1 MSHVEGQ
8 SQQGGRGNAMRFVA
22 SGTLAGSA
30 ILFVPI
36 AVFSLIA
43 WLTFG
48 AAPQGTV
55 THFLVITI
63 AVLGFSVFTG
73 NTGIVS
79 FGHAAFMGLGAHIT
93 GALTIPVAQKAVFLP
108 DLPVWLAGVE
118 MNFLLAGLIA
128 VALVTV
134 FAFLIGIPIARLGG
148 ASASIATLGLLI
160 IVYGVIVGARDFTR
174 GSQALIG
181 VPKTIDIPTAL
192 IFLGIAILLARV
204 FRDSLAGLELRATR
218 EDEAAARAIG
228 VNVQGRRLLAWTAS
242 AAIAA
247 LAGVLLAHFLGVYSP
262 KEFYFQITF
271 AILAMLIVGGMTS
284 VSGAVVGAI
293 AITAM
298 IDVLRGVEEHINA
311 TWFSE
316 PTVFGLTDIGLSV
329 GILGML
335 FWRRDGLFG
344 FWEIEELAGGWR
356 RWFGLRAPAE
366 VASSQAHRI
375 DQEGFLAVENVAK
388 AFGGLRAVDGAS
400 LALRPGEIVGLIGP
414 NGSGKTTLL
423 GCISGAL
430 DLTEGKVLLDG
441 ADISDL
447 PAHQIARRR
456 VGRTFQNIRLFTHLT
471 VIENVKAAL
480 AASGTRLAP
489 AEMDARARALL
500 TDLGIAAYAPR
511 RAGTL
516 AYGLQRRL
524 EIARALALEPRYL
537 LLDEP
542 AAGMNETESDELLGI
557 LGRLRESRGLGLLV
571 VDHDLRLIMRL
582 CDRVVVLNRGQVIAE
597 GVPGE
602 IQANPDVIEAYLG
615 KRRAATR
622 TASAPPLG
630 D

>member
-1 MSHVEGQ
+1 VSHIDGQ
-8 SQQGGRGNAMRFVA
+8 TGKSGRGTAGFVA

-30 ILFVPI
+30 LLFVPI
-36 AVFSLIA
+36 AIFSLVA
-43 WLTFG
+43 WQTFG
-48 AAPQGTV
+48 SAPQGTV
-55 THFLVITI
+55 THFLIITI

-73 NTGIVS
+73 NTGVVS
-79 FGHAAFMGLGAHIT
+79 FGHAAFMGLAAHIT
-93 GALTIPVAQKAVFLP
+93 GVLTMPVAQKGVFLP
-108 DLPVWLAGVE
+108 DLPPWLAGVE

-128 VALVTV
+128 LVIVTV
-134 FAFLIGIPIARLGG
+134 IAFVIGIPIARLGG

-160 IVYGVIVGARDFTR
+160 IVYGVIVGARDYTR

-181 VPKTIDIPTAL
+181 VPKTVDIPVAL
-192 IFLGIAILLARV
+192 IFLGVAILLARI
-204 FRDSLAGLELRATR
+204 FRDSLPGLELRAMR
-218 EDEAAARAIG
+218 EDEPAARAIG
-228 VNVQGRRLLAWTAS
+228 VNVQGRRLLAWTVS

-271 AILAMLIVGGMTS
+271 AILVMLIAGGMTS
-284 VSGAVVGAI
+284 VSGAVVGAVLV
-293 AITAM
+293 TVL
-298 IDVLRGVEEHINA
+298 IDVLRGVEENINA
-311 TWFSE
+311 NWFSE
-316 PTVFGLTDIGLSV
+316 PTVFGLTDIGLSLA
-329 GILGML
+329 ILAVL

-344 FWEIEELAGGWR
+344 FWEIEELWGGWR
-356 RWFGLRAPAE
+356 RWFGLRAPSE
-366 VASSQAHRI
+366 VAPSQASRI
-375 DQEGFLAVENVAK
+375 DQGGALKIENVAK
-388 AFGGLRAVDGAS
+388 AFGGLRAVDGAN
-400 LALRPGEIVGLIGP
+400 LELRPGEIVGLIGP

-430 DLTEGKVLLDG
+430 DLTAGKVVLDG
-441 ADISDL
+441 TDISDL
-447 PAHQIARRR
+447 PAHRIARRR
-456 VGRTFQNIRLFTHLT
+456 VGRTFQNIRLFAHLT

-489 AEMDARARALL
+489 GAMDARARALL
-500 TDLGIAAYAPR
+500 NELGIASYAPR

-557 LGRLRESRGLGLLV
+557 LGHLRESRGLGLLV

-602 IQANPDVIEAYLG
+602 VQANPDVIEAYLG

-622 TASAPPLG
+622 TTSAPPLG